1 MDNSCP
7 IAIRLLGGL
16 AGLLGGTVFGLLIL
30 ILAMILTGSY
40 FGLNSVL
47 PGAALGALGFVLGC
61 CFPKLGMKLARLL
74 SEM

>member
-1 MDNSCP
+1 VSYSYQAAWWSGR
-7 IAIRLLGGL
+7 IARWYRFWL
-16 AGLLGGTVFGLLIL
+16 AYPDSRDD
-30 ILAMILTGSY
+30 LTGSY